1 MQFIMKISNDIINCK
16 SCIYRYLLFNE
27 LNDSEYEDVNNA
39 RTEYIFKRG
48 EVIRQE
54 GQPIHSFLYLRKGLV
69 KLYKT
74 DKNGK
79 DQILSINK
87 PGDFINLLSIFSN
100 STYKYSVAALEETF
114 VCDVELTAL
123 MNVLQINSNFA
134 LKILNRISKIS
145 DEIIENRFAI
155 NQKQVKGRVAHI
167 LLFLS
172 ENIYRKDTFRMPITR
187 REIGELI
194 SMTTEN
200 TIRTI
205 SEFKKDGIISF
216 DAKTIT
222 ILDFDRL
229 RNITKTG

>member
-1 MQFIMKISNDIINCK
+1 MKTSKDIIDCK
-16 SCIYRYLLFNE
+16 SCIYRYLLFSE
-27 LNDSEYEDVNNA
+27 LSDSEYEMVNSA
-39 RTEYIFKRG
+39 RTEYIFDRG
-48 EVIRQE
+48 EIIRQE
-54 GQPIHSFLYLRKGLV
+54 GQPIKSFLYLRKGLV

-74 DKNGK
+74 NKNGK

-100 STYKYSVAALEETF
+100 SNYKYSIAALEETM
-114 VCDVELTAL
+114 VCDVELAAL
-123 MNVLQINSNFA
+123 TRVIDGNSEFA
-134 LKILNRISKIS
+134 RKILNRISRIS
-145 DEIIENRFAI
+145 DEIIENRFEI
-155 NQKQVKGRVAHI
+155 SQKQVKGRVAHI

-172 ENIYRKDTFRMPITR
+172 ENIYKQTTFRMPITR

-216 DAKTIT
+216 VGKTIT
-222 ILDFDRL
+222 ILDIDRL
-229 RNITKTG
+229 KNITKTG

>member
-1 MQFIMKISNDIINCK
+1 MKTSNDIENCK

-27 LNDSEYEDVNNA
+27 LSDSEYETVNSA
-39 RTEYIFKRG
+39 RIEYIVKRG

-54 GQPIHSFLYLRKGLV
+54 GQPIQSFLYLRKGLV

-74 DKNGK
+74 DKSGK

-100 STYKYSVAALEETF
+100 STYKYSIAALEETL
-114 VCDVELTAL
+114 VCDVGLPAL
-123 MNVLQINSNFA
+123 MEIIRTNSEFA
-134 LKILNRISKIS
+134 IRILNRISKIS
-145 DEIIENRFAI
+145 DEIIENRFDI

-172 ENIYRKDTFRMPITR
+172 ENIYRKPTFRMPITR

-216 DAKTIT
+216 DGKIIT
-222 ILDFDRL
+222 INDFNRL
-229 RNITKTG
+229 KNITKTG

>member
-1 MQFIMKISNDIINCK
+1 LD
-16 SCIYRYLLFNE
+16 E
-27 LNDSEYEDVNNA
+27 GEYERVNKA
-39 RTEYIFKRG
+39 RTEYIFRRG

-54 GQPIHSFLYLRKGLV
+54 GDQIRSFLYLRKGLV
-69 KLYKT
+69 KLFKT

-100 STYKYSVAALEETF
+100 STYKYSIAALEETF
-114 VCDVELTAL
+114 VCDVELPAL
-123 MNVLQINSNFA
+123 MEIIKKNSRFA
-134 LKILNRISKIS
+134 LRILNRISKIS
-145 DEIIENRFAI
+145 DEIIENRFEI

-172 ENIYRKDTFRMPITR
+172 ENIYRKESFRMPITR

-216 DAKTIT
+216 NAKTIT
-222 ILDFDRL
+222 ILDYDRL
-229 RNITKTG
+229 RTITKTG

>member
-1 MQFIMKISNDIINCK
+1 MKISNDIINCK

-27 LNDSEYEDVNNA
+27 LNDSEYEVVNRA

-54 GQPIHSFLYLRKGLV
+54 GEPIKSFLYLRKGLV

-74 DKNGK
+74 DKTGK

-100 STYKYSVAALEETF
+100 STYKYSIAALEETY
-114 VCDVELTAL
+114 VCDVELPAL
-123 MNVLQINSNFA
+123 MEIIEENSRFA
-134 LKILNRISKIS
+134 LRILNRISKIS
-145 DEIIENRFAI
+145 DEVIENRFQI

-167 LLFLS
+167 LLFLA

-216 DAKTIT
+216 NAKTIT
-222 ILDFDRL
+222 ILDYDRL
-229 RNITKTG
+229 RTITKTG

>member
-1 MQFIMKISNDIINCK
+1 MKTSNDIENCK

-27 LNDSEYEDVNNA
+27 LSDSEYETVNSA
-39 RTEYIFKRG
+39 RIEYIVKRG

-54 GQPIHSFLYLRKGLV
+54 GQQIQSFLYLRKGLV

-74 DKNGK
+74 DKSGK

-100 STYKYSVAALEETF
+100 STYKYSIAALEETL
-114 VCDVELTAL
+114 VCDVGLPAL
-123 MNVLQINSNFA
+123 MEIIRTNSEFA
-134 LKILNRISKIS
+134 IRILNRISKIS
-145 DEIIENRFAI
+145 DEIIENRFDI

-172 ENIYRKDTFRMPITR
+172 ENIYRKSTFRMPITR

-216 DAKTIT
+216 DGKIIT
-222 ILDFDRL
+222 INDFDRL
-229 RNITKTG
+229 KNITKTG

>member
-1 MQFIMKISNDIINCK
+1 MKISNNIIDCK

-27 LNDSEYEDVNNA
+27 LNDTEYETVNNA

-48 EVIRQE
+48 EVIRHE
-54 GQPIHSFLYLRKGLV
+54 GDTIHSFLYLRKGLV

-100 STYKYSVAALEETF
+100 SYYKFSISALEETL
-114 VCDVELTAL
+114 VCEVELPALTA
-123 MNVLQINSNFA
+123 VIKDNSEFA
-134 LKILNRISKIS
+134 LRILNRISKIS
-145 DEIIENRFAI
+145 DEIIENRFDI
-155 NQKQVKGRVAHI
+155 NQKQIKGRVAHI

-172 ENIYRKDTFRMPITR
+172 DHIYHKPTFRMPITR

-216 DAKTIT
+216 DGKVIT
-222 ILDFDRL
+222 INDFDRL
-229 RNITKTG
+229 KNITKTG

>member
-1 MQFIMKISNDIINCK
+1 M
-16 SCIYRYLLFNE
+16 LFNE
-27 LNDSEYEDVNNA
+27 LSDSEYEAVNSA
-39 RTEYIFKRG
+39 RTEYIVKRG
-48 EVIRQE
+48 DVIRQE

-100 STYKYSVAALEETF
+100 STYKYSIAALEETL
-114 VCDVELTAL
+114 VCDVELS
-123 MNVLQINSNFA
+123 VLLTIIRENSDFA

-145 DEIIENRFAI
+145 DEIIENRFDL
-155 NQKQVKGRVAHI
+155 NQKQIKGRVAHI
-167 LLFLS
+167 LLFLA

-205 SEFKKDGIISF
+205 SEFKKDDIISF
-216 DAKTIT
+216 NAKTIT
-222 ILDFDRL
+222 IHDFNRL
-229 RNITKTG
+229 KNITKTG